1 MMLVDESVDAT
12 AYLSLEELTKILEG
26 SLSAKAQ
33 YDINSVTDIVI
44 LADIGREKEWLEQAK
59 HEKIMNQINNHA
71 RKTPLR
77 LILFSDFLNLSP
89 DINYACKE
97 GACIADFT
105 DKSHAPGL
113 GRTRGVCFAKTLQ
126 STGGRLNDKGKPTQ
140 TGFFFQYFK
149 S

>member
-12 AYLSLEELTKILEG
+12 AYLSLEELNKLLEG
-26 SLSAKAQ
+26 SLSATAQ
-33 YDINSVTDIVI
+33 SDINSATDIVI
-44 LADIGREKEWLEQAK
+44 LADIGREKEWLEQTK
-59 HEKIMNQINNHA
+59 HEKIMNQINK
-71 RKTPLR
+71 RRETPLR
-77 LILFSDFLNLSP
+77 LIRFSDFLNLSP
-89 DINYACKE
+89 DVNYACKE
-97 GACIADFT
+97 RACVADFS
-105 DKSHAPGL
+105 DKIYPPGV